1 MEAHRL
7 VVPGQPR
14 GCRAQPGRGNA
25 VDDAVMTT
33 YGARR
38 GPEIPGGGA
47 VCEVYGCQELC
58 CTPEIITQNH
68 TECKL

>member
-38 GPEIPGGGA
+38 GPEIPGGGS
-47 VCEVYGCQELC
+47 L
-58 CTPEIITQNH
+58 
-68 TECKL
+68 

>member
-38 GPEIPGGGA
+38 GPEIPGGGQFVKCTGVRNYA
-47 VCEVYGCQELC
+47 VRL
-58 CTPEIITQNH
+58 
-68 TECKL
+68 KS